1 MLAEFLYQFTSVFFG
16 FNVFRYITVKS
27 TLAAITALMI
37 SLFLGPRI
45 IRLLQKHQL
54 SEEIRTDGPQSHLA
68 KKGTPTMGGLIIVAS
83 ITIAVLLWANVTNFY
98 IILVCIA
105 TLAMALVGFIDDY
118 LKSVKKLKRGLVS
131 QYKLIGQ
138 ITLGIV
144 IGCIIYFHP
153 FFEGL
158 HSNTSIPFF
167 KNLEI
172 DFGVFYIAV
181 VVFVITGTSNAVNLT
196 DGLDGLAAG
205 LSSIAFLAF
214 AAMTYITG
222 NVKFT
227 DYLNII
233 YLPGS
238 EELTV
243 FCMAGLGAAIGF
255 LWYNAHPAQ
264 VFMGDTGSL
273 ALGSA
278 LGAVAIL
285 IKKELLLIF
294 LGGVFIVEVLSVII
308 QTTYFKYTRKKYGE
322 GKRIFKMA
330 PIHHHFELKGWHE
343 SKVVPIHHHFE
354 LKGWHESKVVVRF
367 WIIGILL
374 ALLSL
379 TTFKTQ

>member
-1 MLAEFLYQFTSVFFG
+1 MLAEFLYKLTAYFFG

-27 TLAAITALMI
+27 ALAAVTALLI
-37 SLFLGPRI
+37 SLLLGPRI
-45 IRLLQKHQL
+45 IRMLQRHQFC
-54 SEEIRTDGPQSHLA
+54 EEIRTDGPESHLS
-68 KKGTPTMGGLIIVAS
+68 KKGTPTMGGLIIISA
-83 ITIAVLLWANVTNFY
+83 IALAVFLWADVTNFY
-98 IILVCIA
+98 IILVSVA

-118 LKSVKKLKRGLVS
+118 LKSVKKMKRGLVS
-131 QYKLIGQ
+131 KYKLIGQ
-138 ITLGIV
+138 ISLGLI
-144 IGCIIYFHP
+144 IGSVIYFHP
-153 FFEGL
+153 FFDGL

-172 DFGVFYIAV
+172 DFGLLYIGV
-181 VVFVITGTSNAVNLT
+181 IVFVITGTSNAVNLT

-205 LSSIAFLAF
+205 LSGVAFLAF
-214 AAMTYITG
+214 AVMTYVTG
-222 NVKFT
+222 NINFS

-243 FCMAGLGAAIGF
+243 FCMAVLGAAIGF
-255 LWYNAHPAQ
+255 LWYNTYPAQ

-294 LGGVFIVEVLSVII
+294 LGGVFIFEVLSVII
-308 QTTYFKYTRKKYGE
+308 QTSYFKYTKRKYGE
-322 GKRIFKMA
+322 GRRIFRMA
-330 PIHHHFELKGWHE
+330 
-343 SKVVPIHHHFE
+343 PIHHHFE